1 MSSATHT
8 TIRPWTSDDLS
19 DLVALAD
26 NVQIWNRLRNTFP
39 HPYTRADG
47 EAWLLLMQQM
57 TPVVNFA
64 IEYNGTL
71 AGGIG
76 LILNGDVYVRSAE
89 VGYWIGEPYWGLG
102 IATEALRQMVHHS
115 FIYFDIVRL
124 YAEVFEN
131 NKASMR
137 VLEKNGFY
145 LEGVRRKAVF
155 KNDQLM
161 DDYIWVLLRSW

>member
-1 MSSATHT
+1 
-8 TIRPWTSDDLS
+8 
-19 DLVALAD
+19 VALAD

-115 FIYFDIVRL
+115 FTYFDIVRL